1 MIVDYINGRKT
12 QSYYGTAKY
21 SHEISKRFPP
31 GLINRIEYPLP
42 IYSRY
47 IDGFTRRYLYPH
59 IVKIF
64 QKTDHV
70 HHITNQDLAFLL
82 TRMELPR
89 TVITCYDLIPWV
101 YYKNRS
107 AYWKRNIEGL
117 CRADRIITISEFS
130 KNEIMAHTGIP
141 ADRIDVIYCGV
152 DRGVFYPRRDRNPLK
167 ELGIHEDRKVIL
179 SVGSEEPRKN
189 LDALIGAIACIREE
203 IPDIV
208 LLKAGS
214 PGMGGDRKRTLAL
227 IRTHRLEDNVIFT
240 GDIPEDLLAKY
251 YNAADL
257 FVFPSLYEGFGLPV
271 IEAMACGCPVI
282 ASNSSSIPEVAGDAA
297 VMVNSSNPAE
307 IAKAALELLT
317 QEEKRMEV
325 VKKGLAR
332 VSQFDWDAG
341 AKKTIRI
348 YESMGIT

>member
-12 QSYYGTAKY
+12 QSHYGTAKY

-89 TVITCYDLIPWV
+89 TVITCYDLIPWI

-107 AYWKRNIEGL
+107 PYWRRNIEGL

-130 KNEIMAHTGIP
+130 KDEIIKHTGIP
-141 ADRIDVIYCGV
+141 AERIDVVYCGV
-152 DRGVFYPRRDRNPLK
+152 DRDVFYPKRDKSPLR
-167 ELGIHEDRKVIL
+167 EWGIHENQKVIL
-179 SVGSEEPRKN
+179 YVGSEEPRKN
-189 LDALIGAIACIREE
+189 LETLVEAIAHVCQE

-208 LLKAGS
+208 LLKVGS
-214 PGMGGDRKRTLAL
+214 PGMGGDRKKTLAL
-227 IRTHRLEDNVIFT
+227 VKTHHLEDNVFFT
-240 GDIPEDLLAKY
+240 GDVSEYLLAKY
-251 YNAADL
+251 YNAADI
-257 FVFPSLYEGFGLPV
+257 FVFPSLYEGFGLPI

-282 ASNSSSIPEVAGDAA
+282 ASNTSSIPEVVGDAA
-297 VMVNSSNPAE
+297 ILVNSINPEE
-307 IAKAALELLT
+307 IAKAALEILT

-325 VKKGLAR
+325 VKKGLSR
-332 VSQFDWDAG
+332 VSQFDWDAA

-348 YESMGIT
+348 YESMGTS